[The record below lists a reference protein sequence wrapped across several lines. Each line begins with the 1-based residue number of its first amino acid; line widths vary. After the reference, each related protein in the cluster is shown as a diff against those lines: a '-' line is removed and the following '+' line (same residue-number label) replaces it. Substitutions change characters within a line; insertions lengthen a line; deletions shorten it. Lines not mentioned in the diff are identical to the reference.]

1 MEKWLPKLNNQ
12 ETVAM
17 ALFARFPSEMAYSH
31 HVIQIA
37 KGFAKNNCKVN
48 IYYPK
53 TYNKNTLSETP
64 EEYYGKLSNI
74 NFVEIEN
81 VDITSFK
88 IYEILPNLLKKIFY
102 SLNTF
107 IWSRK
112 LKNNSNE
119 NLIWSTNPN
128 ILAISKKYFGNVV
141 YEKHGQA
148 RYIQKLSISILKKS
162 NNVLMVGVTEFATNE
177 LSVNFDN
184 TLYLPNGVD
193 NNIFLR
199 KETNLSINNITV
211 GYIGMLETYGVDK
224 GVLNSII
231 EIDKIS
237 TEVRL
242 NVEVIGGPENKLY
255 ELREFIKTTNSDK
268 NYIIKSIIPH
278 EKVPDTLNNFD
289 IGIVPYPSDTHMNRY
304 ASPMKIFE
312 MAACGVPILASDIES
327 HKELEK
333 FKLGIIYFKN
343 GNFSDFSSKLQE
355 LILDEKLRDK
365 LSKLSLNNIDNLSWE
380 KRMKTILTSARSS
393 TG

>member
-237 TEVRL
+237 TEASL
-242 NVEVIGGPENKLY
+242 NVEVIGGPENKLN

>member
-242 NVEVIGGPENKLY
+242 NVEVIGGTENKLN

>member
-1 MEKWLPKLNNQ
+1 MEKWLPKLKNQ
-12 ETVAM
+12 ETIAI

-53 TYNKNTLSETP
+53 TYNKNTLAQTP

-74 NFVEIEN
+74 NFIEIEN

-128 ILAISKKYFGNVV
+128 ILAISKKYFRNVV

-162 NNVLMVGVTEFATNE
+162 RNVLMIGVTKYATNE
-177 LSVNFDN
+177 LSKNFEN

-193 NNIFLR
+193 NNVFL
-199 KETNLSINNITV
+199 
-211 GYIGMLETYGVDK
+211 YIII
-224 GVLNSII
+224 LN
-231 EIDKIS
+231 KIS
-237 TEVRL
+237 K
-242 NVEVIGGPENKLY
+242 NIY
-255 ELREFIKTTNSDK
+255 QIFI
-268 NYIIKSIIPH
+268 NYII
-278 EKVPDTLNNFD
+278 V
-289 IGIVPYPSDTHMNRY
+289 
-304 ASPMKIFE
+304 
-312 MAACGVPILASDIES
+312 
-327 HKELEK
+327 
-333 FKLGIIYFKN
+333 
-343 GNFSDFSSKLQE
+343 
-355 LILDEKLRDK
+355 
-365 LSKLSLNNIDNLSWE
+365 
-380 KRMKTILTSARSS
+380 
-393 TG
+393 

>member
-237 TEVRL
+237 TEASL
-242 NVEVIGGPENKLY
+242 NVEVIGGPENKLD

>member
-128 ILAISKKYFGNVV
+128 ILAISKKYFGNVI

-237 TEVRL
+237 TEASL
-242 NVEVIGGPENKLY
+242 NVEVIGGPENKLN
-255 ELREFIKTTNSDK
+255 ELREFIKTTNNDK

-278 EKVPDTLNNFD
+278 EKVADTLNNFD

>member
-199 KETNLSINNITV
+199 KETNLSINNITI

-242 NVEVIGGPENKLY
+242 NVEVIGGPENKLN